1 MAICGKSTAQKA
13 LTSLLSGPPPHP
25 TTVDTGRNRDPRTGI
40 TPDVTEAEQFRPS
53 RQLNEHEL
61 VDSFVSICR
70 HTAVSPY
77 RFRFP

>member
-1 MAICGKSTAQKA
+1 MAICGKSTAHKA
-13 LTSLLSGPPPHP
+13 HKRPLSGPPPQP

-61 VDSFVSICR
+61 VFPFVSIYQ